1 MDGVSLDASTRRP
14 RHRNSQKTTIK
25 ITFTIRVLLG
35 LLRYML
41 ARGMDL
47 WRRGASIREY
57 GNENVELPLRATSSL
72 TRRAIPEPLKV
83 PPDRD

>member
-1 MDGVSLDASTRRP
+1 MLRLQWLTYLLR
-14 RHRNSQKTTIK
+14 
-25 ITFTIRVLLG
+25 IRVLLG

-57 GNENVELPLRATSSL
+57 GNENVELPLLYYQLVILNSLLSGATNGHC
-72 TRRAIPEPLKV
+72 RRSKEVAG
-83 PPDRD
+83 R

>member
-1 MDGVSLDASTRRP
+1 MFCNFACLAFEI
-14 RHRNSQKTTIK
+14 Q
-25 ITFTIRVLLG
+25 FTIRVLLG

-57 GNENVELPLRATSSL
+57 GNGNVELPLRATSSL

>member
-1 MDGVSLDASTRRP
+1 MRC
-14 RHRNSQKTTIK
+14 NSFDVFEKDWNAERSEFVFVWLFGSECSEGILEY
-25 ITFTIRVLLG
+25 I
-35 LLRYML
+35 L

-47 WRRGASIREY
+47 WRRGVNTLH
-57 GNENVELPLRATSSL
+57 GNGNMELPLRATSSL